1 MAQLLNLIGTGVQAE
16 SQYESGRLN
25 AANAKLQSVQDS
37 RDANE
42 AQVEAQVQAAN
53 ERRRAK
59 ILRSKALSIAGN
71 SGAGVS
77 DPTVTN
83 ILSGIDT
90 EGEMRALS
98 ALYEGDTT
106 AQALRSGAASKLRMS
121 NAYSSVGNLRA
132 AGTLAEGAYS
142 FFDKYGSDLFSS
154 GNVGRGGGWTNID
167 PSLQDVNVDTNLV
180 PSVSFD

>member
-1 MAQLLNLIGTGVQAE
+1 VAQLLSLIGTGVQAE
-16 SQYESGRLN
+16 GQYEAGRIN
-25 AANAKLQSVQDS
+25 SAGAKLQSIQDS
-37 RDANE
+37 HDAND
-42 AQVEAQVQAAN
+42 AQVAAQVQAGN

-59 ILRSKALSIAGN
+59 LLRSRALSVAGA

-90 EGEMRALS
+90 AGEMNALS
-98 ALYEGDTT
+98 ALYEGNTT
-106 AQALRSGAASKLRMS
+106 AAALRSGAASKLRMS

-142 FFDKYGSDLFSS
+142 FFDKYGSDLFS
-154 GNVGRGGGWTNID
+154 RGGYTHNMSV
-167 PSLQDVNVDTNLV
+167 PNPTMQDINVDTSLV
-180 PSVSFD
+180 PTVNFD

>member
-1 MAQLLNLIGTGVQAE
+1 MAQLLSLIGTGVQAE
-16 SQYESGRLN
+16 DQYESGRIIS
-25 AANAKLQSVQDS
+25 ANAKLQSIQDQ

-42 AQVEAQVQAAN
+42 AQVAAQVQAGN

-59 ILRSKALSIAGN
+59 LLRSRALSVAGA

-90 EGEMRALS
+90 AGEMNALT

-106 AQALRSGAASKLRMS
+106 AAALRSGAASKLRMS

-142 FFDKYGSDLFSS
+142 FFDKYGSDLFSR
-154 GNVGRGGGWTNID
+154 GNVGRGGGWVNTD
-167 PSLQDVNVDTNLV
+167 PTLQDVNVDANLV
-180 PSVSFD
+180 PSVSF

>member
-1 MAQLLNLIGTGVQAE
+1 MAQLLSLIGTGVQAE
-16 SQYESGRLN
+16 GQYESGRLN
-25 AANAKLQSVQDS
+25 AANAKLQSIQDQH
-37 RDANE
+37 DANQ
-42 AQVEAQVQAAN
+42 AQVAAQVQAGN

-59 ILRSKALSIAGN
+59 LVRSRALSIAGA

-83 ILSGIDT
+83 IMAGIDT
-90 EGEMRALS
+90 EGELRALS

-106 AQALRSGAASKLRMS
+106 AAALRSGAASKLRMS

-142 FFDKYGSDLFSS
+142 FFDKYDSDLFSH
-154 GNVGRGGGWTNID
+154 GNAGRGGGWVNTD
-167 PSLQDVNVDTNLV
+167 PTMQDINVDANLV
-180 PSVSFD
+180 PSVSF

>member
-16 SQYESGRLN
+16 SQYQSGRIN
-25 AANAKLQSVQDS
+25 AANAQLQSVQDA

-42 AQVEAQVQAAN
+42 AQVAAQVQAGN

-59 ILRSKALSIAGN
+59 LLRSRALAVAGA
-71 SGAGVS
+71 SGAGVG

-90 EGEMRALS
+90 AGEMNALT

-106 AQALRSGAASKLRMS
+106 AKALRSGAASKLRMS

-142 FFDKYGSDLFSS
+142 FFDKYGSDLFS
-154 GNVGRGGGWTNID
+154 RGGYSHELSVSD
-167 PSLQDVNVDTNLV
+167 PTMQDINVDANLV
-180 PSVSFD
+180 PSVSF